1 MHIMNEDEIASKLE
15 ATLAPEP
22 VEPAAPVEK
31 PKEEAPVAPVEPK
44 PAETPQEPAPAS
56 TDGTPP
62 EAVEPAPA
70 EAPEQV
76 EDIDWTQYLTPQAIP
91 TPPTPD
97 ENGQVDVQELIN
109 YTVNQRLA
117 DQAIERQGWS
127 EATKVL
133 PEIAT
138 NPQLRDFVHKQR
150 LADVA
155 TGGKGLL
162 PDAAK
167 AVKDLFGGAQAQGK
181 AQAQASI
188 TVQKAAA
195 LETGGANTPPPA
207 PKNDLSERANNGDK
221 AAIQEILTGWVDA
234 GTI

>member
-1 MHIMNEDEIASKLE
+1 MNEDEIASKLE
-15 ATLAPEP
+15 ATLAPETP
-22 VEPAAPVEK
+22 VEPVAPAEK
-31 PKEEAPVAPVEPK
+31 PKEEPPVAPVEP

-56 TDGTPP
+56 TDGTPAP
-62 EAVEPAPA
+62 EAVEPAPV
-70 EAPEQV
+70 EVPEQV
-76 EDIDWTQYLTPQAIP
+76 DEIDWTKYLTPQATPI
-91 TPPTPD
+91 PPTPD

-109 YTVNQRLA
+109 YTVNQRIA
-117 DQAIERQGWS
+117 DQAKERQAWA

-133 PEIAT
+133 PEIST

-155 TGGKGLL
+155 TGGTGLL
-162 PDAAK
+162 TDAAK

-195 LETGGANTPPPA
+195 LETGGANTPPPP
-207 PKNDLSERANNGDK
+207 PKNDLTERANNGDK
-221 AAIQEILTGWVDA
+221 GAIQEILTGWVDA